1 MRDSFRAVRS
11 LALGGTLLL
20 TVAACSPM
28 DSAMVAV
35 FGRSM
40 RTQPSVK
47 PYEDPRGVPE
57 GSVPFAAGNF
67 APAGQ
72 VNLGQPEGDA
82 GVPAPI
88 QQSDL
93 NIANPSPAVVGLVN
107 PIPASAESLARGE
120 EMFLRTCA
128 PCHGEAGDGNGYIV
142 QSGAYPLVFS
152 LLNDNVRAYADGYIY
167 GIVRVGRGLM
177 PAYGH
182 QVTHQDRW
190 HIVNYVRQLQGSPN
204 SGGASAT
211 PGDQ

>member
-1 MRDSFRAVRS
+1 MREFIRAARS
-11 LALGGTLLL
+11 LALGSVFLVTA
-20 TVAACSPM
+20 TACSPM
-28 DSAMVAV
+28 DTAIVAI

-40 RTQPSVK
+40 RTQPSIK

-57 GSVPFAAGNF
+57 GSVPFSAGNF
-67 APAGQ
+67 APLGQ
-72 VNLGQPEGDA
+72 FNLGQPEGDA

-93 NIANPSPAVVGLVN
+93 NIANPSPAVVNLVN
-107 PIPASAESLARGE
+107 PVPATPASLARGE
-120 EMFLRTCA
+120 EMYLRTCA
-128 PCHGEAGDGNGYIV
+128 PCHGESGDGNGYIV
-142 QSGAYPLVFS
+142 QTGAYPLVFS
-152 LLNDNVRAYADGYIY
+152 LLNDNVRAFPDGYIY
-167 GIVRVGRGLM
+167 SIVRVGRGLM

-204 SGGASAT
+204 SGGAAAT

>member
-1 MRDSFRAVRS
+1 MREFIRAARS
-11 LALGGTLLL
+11 LALASVFLVTA
-20 TVAACSPM
+20 TACSPM
-28 DSAMVAV
+28 DTAIAAI

-40 RTQPSVK
+40 RTQPSIK

-57 GSVPFAAGNF
+57 GSVPFSAGNF
-67 APAGQ
+67 APLGQ
-72 VNLGQPEGDA
+72 FNLGQPEGDA

-93 NIANPSPAVVGLVN
+93 NIANPSPAVMNLVN
-107 PIPASAESLARGE
+107 PVPASAASLARGQ
-120 EMFLRTCA
+120 EMYLRTCA
-128 PCHGEAGDGNGYIV
+128 PCHGESGDGNGYIV
-142 QSGAYPLVFS
+142 QTGAYPLVFS
-152 LLNDNVRAYADGYIY
+152 LLNDNVRALPDGYIY

-204 SGGASAT
+204 SGGAAAT